1 MKKLRKR
8 KLIDLKDNSILQ
20 ADSAIAL
27 WAFAHGDDDPHIEDA
42 CRKAM
47 HRGLHCGDSIPLHI
61 AMGIPPSSKAC
72 QLHVRNTLLRRAATM
87 LDGKFNTSRKMA
99 KEMRRITPHF
109 IEQIAPAWFQLG
121 IPSSAREIDR
131 LLCLVYLTGCDCP
144 KSIRQWQSII
154 SGEV

>member
-1 MKKLRKR
+1 M
-8 KLIDLKDNSILQ
+8 IDLKDNSILQ

-27 WAFAHGDDDPHIEDA
+27 WSFSVGENDPRIVNT
-42 CRKAM
+42 CRKALR
-47 HRGLHCGDSIPLHI
+47 RGLHCDDSIPIHI
-61 AMGIPPSSKAC
+61 AMGIPPSSKAW

-87 LDGKFNTSRKMA
+87 LDARRFNSNRKIA
-99 KEMRRITPHF
+99 KEMRRITPNF

-121 IPSSAREIDR
+121 IPPSARGIDR
-131 LLCLVYLTGCDCP
+131 LLCLVSLTGCDCP